1 MIKYLKAILASAVLC
16 LGLSSCL
23 GGDDDATRNDTFVN
37 CFAYVEDLSAHTS
50 DGYNGMS
57 YDLELNYT
65 KGSAAV
71 VINNLQVSEDKTY
84 SKVTITDVPF
94 AITKDGWIEV
104 SSTLAEGIA
113 AGQTV
118 KFSNFS
124 LALCDRIT
132 ADGRYPGFYARYT
145 VDSKYSVL
153 SAVWNQYQFG
163 TTTSTYSG
171 GSYSTTETNFLVGF
185 DVKAGTLNIL
195 MRNTRFVDNMPAM
208 NILLE
213 KIPFTISG
221 TTASF
226 YVDEIIPKIGD
237 TPYPGFMITNLSGYY
252 DFAKGMVISFNCNP
266 ETMPFDFTV
275 NVDCKYTYDE

>member
-1 MIKYLKAILASAVLC
+1 MIKFLKAFFASAVLC

-23 GGDDDATRNDTFVN
+23 DSDDDAKRNDSFVN
-37 CFAYVEDLSAHTS
+37 CFAYVDDLSTHTS
-50 DGYNGMS
+50 AGYNGMS

-65 KGSAAV
+65 KGTVKV
-71 VINNLQVSEDKTY
+71 VINHLQVSEDKTY
-84 SKVTITDVPF
+84 DEVTIADVPF
-94 AITKDGWIEV
+94 VITKEGWIEV
-104 SSTLAEGIA
+104 TSAAVEGIA

-118 KFSNFS
+118 KFSNFG

-132 ADGRYPGFYARYT
+132 VDGRYPGFYARYT
-145 VDSKYSVL
+145 VDAKYSVL

-171 GSYSTTETNFLVGF
+171 GSYSTKETNYLVGF
-185 DVKAGTLNIL
+185 DVKAGTLNL
-195 MRNTRFVDNMPAM
+195 MMRNTRFIDKMPAM

-226 YVDEIIPKIGD
+226 HVDEIIPKIGD
-237 TPYPGFMITNLSGYY
+237 TPYPGFKITNFSGYY
-252 DFAKGMVISFNCNP
+252 DFSKGLVISFNCKP
-266 ETMPFDFTV
+266 ETMPYDFTV
-275 NVDCKYTYDE
+275 NVDCKYTFEE

>member
-1 MIKYLKAILASAVLC
+1 MIKFLKVFFASVVLC
-16 LGLSSCL
+16 LGLTSCI
-23 GGDDDATRNDTFVN
+23 GGDDDAKRSDSFVN
-37 CFAYVEDLSAHTS
+37 CFAYVEDLTDHTNA
-50 DGYNGMS
+50 GFNGLS

-65 KGSAAV
+65 KGTANV
-71 VINNLQVSEDKTY
+71 VINHLQVSEDKTY
-84 SKVTITDVPF
+84 SAITLSDVPF

-104 SSTLAEGIA
+104 SSSLAEGIA

-118 KFSNFS
+118 KFSNFK
-124 LALCDRIT
+124 LAMCDRVT
-132 ADGRYPGFYARYT
+132 LDGRYPGFYARYT

-171 GSYSTTETNFLVGF
+171 GSYSSTETTYLVGF
-185 DVKAGTLNIL
+185 DIKAGTINIM
-195 MRNTRFVDNMPAM
+195 MRNTRFVDKMPAM

-226 YVDEIIPKIGD
+226 RVDEIIPKIGD
-237 TPYPGFMITNLSGYY
+237 TPYPGFKITNLSGYY
-252 DFAKGMVISFNCNP
+252 DFTKGMVMNFNCKP

-275 NVDCKYTYDE
+275 SVDCKFTYEN